1 MGEIG
6 YIVISAIVGLGLAGL
21 AAWKFRDRCA
31 P

>member
-6 YIVISAIVGLGLAGL
+6 AIVISAVAGLGLAGL
-21 AAWKFRDRCA
+21 AAWKLRERCA